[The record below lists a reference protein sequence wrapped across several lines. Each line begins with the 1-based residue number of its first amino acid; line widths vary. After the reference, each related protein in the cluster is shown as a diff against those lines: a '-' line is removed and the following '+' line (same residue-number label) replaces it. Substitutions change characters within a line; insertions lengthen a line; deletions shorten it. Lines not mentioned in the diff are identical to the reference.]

1 MLYMSRALKELD
13 DIEAVFA
20 ALAHASRRH
29 ILVVLNARGGR
40 VSAGD
45 IAARFSCSWPTTSR
59 HLRVLLDAGLV
70 TVERQGR
77 EWIYALNTPRLNA
90 VAGRWLNW
98 FAPKEEKNV
107 ETGHRL
113 RAV

>member
-1 MLYMSRALKELD
+1 MTRALQELD
-13 DIEAVFA
+13 EIDAVFG

-29 ILVVLNARGGR
+29 ILIVLNARGGR

-45 IAARFSCSWPTTSR
+45 IASRFGHSWPTTSR

-70 TVERQGR
+70 RVERQGR
-77 EWIYALNTPRLNA
+77 EWIYVLQSARLNA
-90 VAGRWLNW
+90 VAGGWLNW
-98 FAPKEEKNV
+98 FEPEEIANV
-107 ETGHRL
+107 QTGDRL